1 MTRKNGYYW
10 ITNGY
15 YWITNIDGS
24 NLCIGLWKDH
34 YWFLPGFVFPFQDVF
49 EVLGKVADWD
59 GSKMS

>member
-1 MTRKNGYYW
+1 MTR
-10 ITNGY
+10 INGY

-24 NLCIGLWKDH
+24 NLCIGLWKDP

-59 GSKMS
+59 RIKMS